1 VLGSGRRIRSGRR
14 LPPAPRPRA
23 ASASR
28 LGSGAS
34 RCRSSPARSC
44 AGAASRRR
52 ERACRQR
59 RGCGSRTCG
68 GDRGSAGSRR
78 LRELRVPACLL
89 EGPLIL
95 RCAKTA
101 RRGRSASAWGCSRR
115 SVSRLESS
123 SGISPSPPSARRPHG
138 SPPSARMR
146 ARPRPRRGALL
157 GVGGVTKVCP
167 WCVARPSASTL
178 PRSPQ
183 LEGRPHPAFLILS
196 RSIARALS
204 RTASSCETLR
214 RNAPIR
220 SANSTAATSQTTT
233 TTRTIVT
240 AECEPPRPAPVVSG
254 SAADSPRISP
264 LGRRGRSHCVPRST

>member
-1 VLGSGRRIRSGRR
+1 
-14 LPPAPRPRA
+14 
-23 ASASR
+23 
-28 LGSGAS
+28 
-34 RCRSSPARSC
+34 
-44 AGAASRRR
+44 
-52 ERACRQR
+52 
-59 RGCGSRTCG
+59 
-68 GDRGSAGSRR
+68 
-78 LRELRVPACLL
+78 
-89 EGPLIL
+89 
-95 RCAKTA
+95 
-101 RRGRSASAWGCSRR
+101 
-115 SVSRLESS
+115 
-123 SGISPSPPSARRPHG
+123 
-138 SPPSARMR
+138 MR

-233 TTRTIVT
+233 ATRTIVT
-240 AECEPPRPAPVVSG
+240 AESEPPRPAPVVSG
-254 SAADSPRISP
+254 SAADSPGSVPWGGEAAVPASLALLRQMLSP
-264 LGRRGRSHCVPRST
+264 AQTSRSSARAVKARLGRTSVGAHAAISERGGEGEGGRQGYGRGYDWLSYAGES